1 MSARLKDLRR
11 LVSLLEE
18 ERAALRET
26 DLARLERRAPRQ
38 ARLLDQ
44 IETETAGDASPA
56 ELHELSEV
64 RRLAGRNAGLIEA
77 ALAGLRDVQA
87 LLDRVRQ
94 PAPHATYG
102 RDGTREAMGH
112 PAGRLDGRA

>member
-1 MSARLKDLRR
+1 MTARLKHLRR

-26 DLARLERRAPRQ
+26 DLDRIERLAPRKARLIG
-38 ARLLDQ
+38 Q
-44 IETETAGDASPA
+44 IETGNDTPASEDEIRELET
-56 ELHELSEV
+56 V

-87 LLDRVRQ
+87 LLDRARQ
-94 PAPHATYG
+94 PVRHATYG
-102 RDGTREAMGH
+102 RDGSREAMGQ
-112 PAGRLDGRA
+112 PRGRLDGRA

>member
-1 MSARLKDLRR
+1 MTARLTDLRR

-26 DLARLERRAPRQ
+26 DLERLERLAPRK

-44 IETETAGDASPA
+44 IEAGTAAPATED
-56 ELHELSEV
+56 ELRALSDV
-64 RRLAGRNAGLIEA
+64 RALAGRNAGLIEA

-87 LLDRVRQ
+87 LLDRVRE
-94 PAPHATYG
+94 PMPHTTYG
-102 RDGTREAMGH
+102 RDGTRATLGQA
-112 PAGRLDGRA
+112 AGRLDGRA